1 MSVMGLPGFTAEA
14 SLSCADTRYRAIAA
28 TGSRRNRFQ
37 PSASR
42 PRPGSTGSRDLDCAI
57 KWAACT
63 LKCQSK
69 YPDDPLMRQGCDDSC
84 SASLRLC
91 RNLGVGGG
99 LVIL

>member
-1 MSVMGLPGFTAEA
+1 MGVTSLPGFTAEA
-14 SLSCADTRYRAIAA
+14 SLSSADMRYRAIAA
-28 TGSRRNRFQ
+28 TGSRRDRFQ
-37 PSASR
+37 PSATR

-69 YPDDPLMRQGCDDSC
+69 YPDDPLMRQGCDDAC

-91 RNLGVGGG
+91 RNVRVGGG
-99 LVIL
+99 PVIL